1 MPIMALKKKG
11 SEIFYE
17 NKIRM
22 FVDEEV
28 ELKLGNNIFFPF
40 TNIAKQSWSS
50 INVSTDQPGPSTRSP
65 LNISSQPALGIG
77 FRV

>member
-1 MPIMALKKKG
+1 MAFKKKG

-28 ELKLGNNIFFPF
+28 ELKLGNKN
-40 TNIAKQSWSS
+40 S
-50 INVSTDQPGPSTRSP
+50 
-65 LNISSQPALGIG
+65 
-77 FRV
+77 

>member
-1 MPIMALKKKG
+1 MALKKKG

-28 ELKLGNNIFFPF
+28 ELKLGNKNFFPF
-40 TNIAKQSWSS
+40 TNIAKQS
-50 INVSTDQPGPSTRSP
+50 
-65 LNISSQPALGIG
+65 LGG
-77 FRV
+77 GGGWGVAKWRKFAQKKK

>member
-1 MPIMALKKKG
+1 MALKKKG

-28 ELKLGNNIFFPF
+28 ELKLGNKNFFPF
-40 TNIAKQSWSS
+40 TNIAKQS
-50 INVSTDQPGPSTRSP
+50 
-65 LNISSQPALGIG
+65 LGG
-77 FRV
+77 GGGGGWLG

>member
-1 MPIMALKKKG
+1 MPSYGFKKKRG

-28 ELKLGNNIFFPF
+28 ELKKGNKNFFF
-40 TNIAKQSWSS
+40 HLLI
-50 INVSTDQPGPSTRSP
+50 
-65 LNISSQPALGIG
+65 
-77 FRV
+77 